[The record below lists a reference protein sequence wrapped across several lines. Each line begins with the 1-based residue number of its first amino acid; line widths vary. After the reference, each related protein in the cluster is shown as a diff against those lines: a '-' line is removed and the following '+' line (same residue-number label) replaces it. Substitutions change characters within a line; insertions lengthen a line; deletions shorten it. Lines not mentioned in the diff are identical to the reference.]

1 MAELKTK
8 KNDADVGAFLDGIEN
23 EKRRADCRAVV
34 ELLAAATGE
43 PPAMWGDSIIGF
55 GSYHYRYPTGR
66 EGDWMAAGVSPRKRN
81 LTVYVMTG
89 FERHEALM
97 KKLGRYTTG
106 KLRLPRFRGQV
117 NAWVPIMTGPRMDG
131 FACESSTRKALWTCG
146 NLAASVQAP
155 AAAIAREISN
165 GLWAP
170 AAPICDAARR
180 PAGVHRPGR
189 STAPPASGRSADAA
203 SRRSSASR
211 RRRRAVRPCAIM
223 PSPCFRQQ
231 RR

>member
-34 ELLAAATGE
+34 ALLAEATGE

-106 KLRLPRFRGQV
+106 KSCLHIRKLEDVDLDVLRELVRES
-117 NAWVPIMTGPRMDG
+117 
-131 FACESSTRKALWTCG
+131 FALVS
-146 NLAASVQAP
+146 Q
-155 AAAIAREISN
+155 
-165 GLWAP
+165 
-170 AAPICDAARR
+170 
-180 PAGVHRPGR
+180 GR
-189 STAPPASGRSADAA
+189 YGW
-203 SRRSSASR
+203 
-211 RRRRAVRPCAIM
+211 
-223 PSPCFRQQ
+223 
-231 RR
+231 